1 MGFTELPIALR
12 YRSDSNNFPRDF
24 LIPVLRKS
32 RIYKRA
38 VGYFSTSALIELSY
52 GLFDFAKNGGRIQLI
67 CSPKLEEDDI
77 DAIRFGY
84 KTREAA
90 MIEALDV
97 SLTDPVDAF
106 EEERLNLVATLIAN
120 GTLEIK
126 LAFMENDTYRNIYH
140 EKIAVFKDEEQV
152 SRIVAGEDCGEEALT
167 LVKAELGGYKVA

>member
-106 EEERLNLVATLIAN
+106 EEERLNLVATVSYRITCNNGNQRTLIN
-120 GTLEIK
+120 P
-126 LAFMENDTYRNIYH
+126 
-140 EKIAVFKDEEQV
+140 
-152 SRIVAGEDCGEEALT
+152 
-167 LVKAELGGYKVA
+167 